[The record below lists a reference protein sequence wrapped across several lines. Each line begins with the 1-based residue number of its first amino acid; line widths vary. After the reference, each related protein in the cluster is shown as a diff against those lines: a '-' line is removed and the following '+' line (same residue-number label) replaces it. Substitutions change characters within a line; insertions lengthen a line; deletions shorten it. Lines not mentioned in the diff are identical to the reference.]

1 MHEHHKTLVSRATYG
16 KTIGFIF
23 GLVGLI
29 TIIYTLPNLGWAI
42 RFGTL
47 FYIIN
52 LGLLVGIL
60 SVDIKHPVFPI
71 EFKWW
76 FMGPMMGAWLMFTLM
91 LFIGDAY
98 ESILSQSETFLSNFS
113 SPLWMILDGAI
124 IGLII
129 SITVHKKVED

>member
-1 MHEHHKTLVSRATYG
+1 MHENHETMVMRAGYG
-16 KTIGFIF
+16 KFTGFIF
-23 GLVGLI
+23 GLLGLI
-29 TIIYTLPNLGWAI
+29 IMIYALPNLGWGI

-47 FYIIN
+47 FYSIN

-60 SVDIKHPVFPI
+60 SVDIKHPFFPF

-76 FMGPMMGAWLMFTLM
+76 LMGPMMGAWFNFTLM

-98 ESILSQSETFLSNFS
+98 EKILSQSETFLSSFS

-124 IGLII
+124 AGMIVSII
-129 SITVHKKVED
+129 VHRMVKD

>member
-1 MHEHHKTLVSRATYG
+1 MHENHETMVMRAGYG
-16 KTIGFIF
+16 KFTGFIF
-23 GLVGLI
+23 GLLGLI
-29 TIIYTLPNLGWAI
+29 IMIYTLPNLGWGI

-47 FYIIN
+47 FYSIN

-60 SVDIKHPVFPI
+60 SVDIKHPVFPF

-76 FMGPMMGAWLMFTLM
+76 LTGPMMGAWFNFTLM

-98 ESILSQSETFLSNFS
+98 KKILSQSETFLSSFS

-124 IGLII
+124 AGMIVSII
-129 SITVHKKVED
+129 VHRMVKD

>member
-1 MHEHHKTLVSRATYG
+1 MHENHETMVMRAGYG
-16 KTIGFIF
+16 KFTGFIF
-23 GLVGLI
+23 GLLGLI
-29 TIIYTLPNLGWAI
+29 IMIYALPKLGWGI

-47 FYIIN
+47 FYSIN

-60 SVDIKHPVFPI
+60 SVDIKHPVFPF

-76 FMGPMMGAWLMFTLM
+76 LTGPMMGAWFNFTLM

-98 ESILSQSETFLSNFS
+98 KKILSQSETFLSSFS

-124 IGLII
+124 AGMIVSII
-129 SITVHKKVED
+129 VHRMVKD

>member
-1 MHEHHKTLVSRATYG
+1 MHENHETMVMRAGYG
-16 KTIGFIF
+16 KFTGFIF
-23 GLVGLI
+23 GLLGLI
-29 TIIYTLPNLGWAI
+29 IMIYALPNLGWGI

-47 FYIIN
+47 FYSIN

-60 SVDIKHPVFPI
+60 NVDIKHPVFPF

-76 FMGPMMGAWLMFTLM
+76 LMGPMMGAWFNFTLM

-98 ESILSQSETFLSNFS
+98 EKILSQSETFLSSFS

-124 IGLII
+124 AGMIVSII
-129 SITVHKKVED
+129 VHRMVKD